1 MHMQKICKFI
11 IPELNKIRDLANFTD
26 DEMAYF
32 DMKAKDYT
40 NVKIATELAIS
51 ESKVSSLAKAVKIK
65 IERVGI

>member
-1 MHMQKICKFI
+1 MQKICKFI
-11 IPELNKIRDLANFTD
+11 TPELNKIRDMANFTD